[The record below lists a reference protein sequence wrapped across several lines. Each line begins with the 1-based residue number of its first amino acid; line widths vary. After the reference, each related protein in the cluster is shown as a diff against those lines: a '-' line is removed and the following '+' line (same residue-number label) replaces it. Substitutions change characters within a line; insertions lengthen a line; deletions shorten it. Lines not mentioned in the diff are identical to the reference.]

1 MVHRLPDLSRAGR
14 GAAPRGR
21 AKRARAEQNRGGT
34 GRASLCAALF
44 PGREVMAGWY
54 PYVARCPA
62 LLPAAWAQRIWRY
75 LRTRGKHTGAQD
87 SLRVGAQR
95 VELLRQ
101 YRVL

>member
-1 MVHRLPDLSRAGR
+1 MRAGIR
-14 GAAPRGR
+14 NVSPLSGTAGR
-21 AKRARAEQNRGGT
+21 
-34 GRASLCAALF
+34 
-44 PGREVMAGWY
+44 
-54 PYVARCPA
+54 
-62 LLPAAWAQRIWRY
+62 AAWAQRIWRY

>member
-1 MVHRLPDLSRAGR
+1 
-14 GAAPRGR
+14 
-21 AKRARAEQNRGGT
+21 
-34 GRASLCAALF
+34 
-44 PGREVMAGWY
+44 MAGWY

-62 LLPAAWAQRIWRY
+62 LLPAAWVQRIWRY
-75 LRTRGKHTGAQD
+75 LRTRGKHTSAQD